1 MSPIYTFKNMT
12 IRKFEITYAANILF
26 LVDSSILD
34 GAAHH

>member
-12 IRKFEITYAANILF
+12 IRKFEMTYVASILF

-34 GAAHH
+34 GADHH